1 MPVHVFP
8 LAIRAVVTDH
18 HAVRIYYWTDPE
30 LVHFSQLVAKDLL
43 REKEVNK
50 TMYDKGAV
58 SLSTVLPAYYDN
70 HWLFDPLSVHLVRDL
85 QNWNVKPAKR
95 CPQRLKTNELV
106 I

>member
-58 SLSTVLPAYYDN
+58 SLSTVLRGRSLYATD
-70 HWLFDPLSVHLVRDL
+70 LSNKKWDFNGPHRTVSFLS
-85 QNWNVKPAKR
+85 Q
-95 CPQRLKTNELV
+95 T
-106 I
+106 II